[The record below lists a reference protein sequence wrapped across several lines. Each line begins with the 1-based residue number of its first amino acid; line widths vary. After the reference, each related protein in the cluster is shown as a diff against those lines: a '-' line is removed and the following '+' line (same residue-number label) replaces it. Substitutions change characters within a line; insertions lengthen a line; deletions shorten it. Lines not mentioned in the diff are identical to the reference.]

1 MKKYIGISLLI
12 IGIIGFFYA
21 ANQKNEKEIFSKRA
35 SSQKLEKMDVPVKAN
50 QTYEIKFWGVDEEMT
65 GNYGAPHFEADIK
78 ILDRQK
84 LVLFNQELVSIH
96 EIETGGK
103 RVTHDGISYSHTP
116 IVDENI
122 EIQIQINR
130 GDYLDIEVYE
140 NLSSEADALPGFSII
155 IALVGLVLY
164 LRGRKKS

>member
-1 MKKYIGISLLI
+1 MKKYIGLTLLI

-21 ANQKNEKEIFSKRA
+21 ANNKNEKEIFSKRI
-35 SSQKLEKMDVPVKAN
+35 SSAQLEKMEIPVLAD

-65 GNYGAPHFEADIK
+65 GVYEAPHFQAQIK

-103 RVTHDGISYSHTP
+103 RVTHDGISYSHAPTLN
-116 IVDENI
+116 ETI
-122 EIQIQINR
+122 EIQAQINR
-130 GDYLDIEVYE
+130 GDYMDIEIYE
-140 NLSSEADALPGFSII
+140 NLSSEADALPGISII
-155 IALVGLVLY
+155 IALAGLVIY
-164 LRGRKKS
+164 FRGRKKS

>member
-1 MKKYIGISLLI
+1 MKKYIGLTLLI

-21 ANQKNEKEIFSKRA
+21 ANDKNKKEIFSKRI
-35 SSQKLEKMDVPVKAN
+35 SSTHLEKIEISVLAQ

-65 GNYGAPHFEADIK
+65 GIYEAPHFQAQIK

-116 IVDENI
+116 TVDETI
-122 EIQIQINR
+122 EIQAKINR
-130 GDYLDIEVYE
+130 GDYMDIEVYE
-140 NLSSEADALPGFSII
+140 NLSSEADALPGISII
-155 IALVGLVLY
+155 LALVGLVIY
-164 LRGRKKS
+164 FRSRKKA

>member
-1 MKKYIGISLLI
+1 MKKYIGLTLLV

-21 ANQKNEKEIFSKRA
+21 ANDKNEKEIFSKRI
-35 SSQKLEKMDVPVKAN
+35 SSTHLEKMELPILAD

-65 GNYGAPHFEADIK
+65 GVYEAPHFEAHIK

-84 LVLFNQELVSIH
+84 LVLFNHELVSIH

-116 IVDENI
+116 SMDETM
-122 EIQIQINR
+122 EIQAQINR
-130 GDYLDIEVYE
+130 GDYMDIEVYE

-164 LRGRKKS
+164 FKGRKKV

>member
-1 MKKYIGISLLI
+1 MKKYIGLTLLV

-21 ANQKNEKEIFSKRA
+21 ANDKNEKEIFSKRI
-35 SSQKLEKMDVPVKAN
+35 SSTQLEQIEIPVLAE

-65 GNYGAPHFEADIK
+65 GNYGTPHFEAQIK

-116 IVDENI
+116 TIDESI
-122 EIQIQINR
+122 EVQVQIKR

-155 IALVGLVLY
+155 LALVGLVLY
-164 LRGRKKS
+164 FRGRKKS